1 MFMGLFAEKK
11 NREHIA
17 IDIGTRSIK
26 ALIFEPTSNA
36 HPPKGLKKMLIPLRS
51 AKDAQQTLGALHEF
65 LFSITKEAERLPEKI
80 TLGFGG
86 EAGET
91 SLEVWSTTAL
101 AGQEKISHAALRTN
115 FERLFSEHRDPT
127 RMMLAYP
134 ADMTA
139 NDFDVDTATVLR
151 EGGRTIKE
159 LAFRTLLL
167 SLDGELGS
175 GLYDLK
181 NMFGGITMEFV
192 PMIAA
197 YREAIVRSLAA
208 ENFFFADVGAE
219 ATLLMLIK
227 NRRLAG
233 FTTFDMG
240 ADNFTHEIV
249 KAKKITETQ
258 AGDLKRQYAQ
268 GSMNKEE
275 SLNISRIMNPA
286 FDEWKSLLMSSLDS
300 FYHLGPMP
308 PDIYLCG
315 GGSYLPE
322 IRGVFASPEI
332 MKNYTCGQACSARLV
347 MGSTIFQGDAVD
359 GFLKGQEDAGLASL
373 VYYSLYHQPMFT

>member
-1 MFMGLFAEKK
+1 MGLFAEKK
-11 NREHIA
+11 NRHHIA

-26 ALIFEPTSNA
+26 ALIFEAAGSA
-36 HPPKGLKKMLIPLRS
+36 HPPKGLKKMVIPLRS
-51 AKDAQQTLGALHEF
+51 PKDVQQTLSALHEF
-65 LFSITKEAERLPEKI
+65 LFSVTKETERLPEKI
-80 TLGFGG
+80 TLGFGA
-86 EAGET
+86 EAGEM
-91 SLEVWSTTAL
+91 SLEAWTTTAL
-101 AGQEKISHAALRTN
+101 AGQADISHAALCTN
-115 FERLFSEHRDPT
+115 FERLFSEHRDPK

-134 ADMTA
+134 VDMTA
-139 NDFDVDTATVLR
+139 NDFDVDTATLLR

-159 LAFRTLLL
+159 ITFRTLLL
-167 SLDGELGS
+167 SLDGEFGS
-175 GLYDLK
+175 GLYNLK

-197 YREAIVRSLAA
+197 YREAIVRSLAV
-208 ENFFFADVGAE
+208 ENFFFANIGAE

-233 FTTFDMG
+233 FTTFNLG
-240 ADNFTHEIV
+240 AEHFTDEIV
-249 KAKKITETQ
+249 KAKKISQTQ

-268 GSMNKEE
+268 GSMDKDE
-275 SLNISRIMNPA
+275 SLKISRMMNPA
-286 FDEWKSLLMSSLDS
+286 FDEWKSLLLSSLDS

-322 IRGVFASPEI
+322 IRGLFASPEI
-332 MKNYTCGQACSARLV
+332 MKNYTCGKSCSVRLV
-347 MGSTIFQGDAVD
+347 MGSTLFQGDAVD
-359 GFLKGQEDAGLASL
+359 GFLKGQEDAGLAAL